1 MEFVAMMYGC
11 AGSECYTEDIG
22 CKAIFYQSNM
32 LPFFYSIVFLTKCR
46 YCHKTDGFSSRYLNN
61 VGRTD
66 SVLALLVISR
76 DPTPTLAAEAA
87 LAMVDTEVGLD
98 YWLPHVL

>member
-1 MEFVAMMYGC
+1 MTCLNY
-11 AGSECYTEDIG
+11 
-22 CKAIFYQSNM
+22 
-32 LPFFYSIVFLTKCR
+32 P
-46 YCHKTDGFSSRYLNN
+46 RYLNN

-76 DPTPTLAAEAA
+76 DPTPTLAAEVA
-87 LAMVDTEVGLD
+87 LAMVNTEVGLD

>member
-1 MEFVAMMYGC
+1 MNLISAL
-11 AGSECYTEDIG
+11 
-22 CKAIFYQSNM
+22 YQK
-32 LPFFYSIVFLTKCR
+32 P
-46 YCHKTDGFSSRYLNN
+46 RYLNN

-76 DPTPTLAAEAA
+76 DPTPHTVAAEAA
-87 LAMVDTEVGLD
+87 LAMVNTEVGLD